1 MEDDIKG
8 LIADAVS
15 GDERAFQSIVS
26 RHSGLVWS
34 IIRSYRLSRVDG
46 EDAAQGVWLAVVQ
59 HLGSLREPDRLPAW
73 IATTTRRECLAV
85 IRRGSRLPENNNELI
100 ERMSAKDTDPDRQLL
115 IDERSRALTE
125 AFAELDERCRELLSL
140 LGSDPPLAY
149 QDVSE
154 LLGVP
159 IGAIGPTRT
168 RCLEKIRRHRAIQ
181 RLNLA

>member
-1 MEDDIKG
+1 MEDDLEAI
-8 LIADAVS
+8 IADAIS
-15 GDERAFQSIVS
+15 GDERAFQSIVK

-34 IIRSYRLSRVDG
+34 IIRSYRLSRTDG

-59 HLGSLREPDRLPAW
+59 HLASLRDPQRLPAW

-85 IRRGSRLPENNNELI
+85 IRRSSRSPESNNDLI
-100 ERMSAKDTDPDRQLL
+100 ERLTAENTEPDRQLL
-115 IDERSRALTE
+115 IDERAQALTE